1 MQGRVSSPQGSAAK
15 ARFAAVSLIWSA
27 RADKHVSRPLAEPR
41 MAAVE
46 ADEYGKMLLQ
56 SRDKHPI
63 KKHLSLFAR
72 RRLRRAIRI
81 SRDPM
86 PWVARKA
93 AALGLKAGDAP
104 KLSVRDADGYV
115 LIPRGFIQGM
125 DEIIAYSRRVW
136 DRHRERLAAK
146 NNYFLKFSHFMDIAE
161 FRDIVRAALQEPV
174 LKLTSDYL
182 GGVPVLK
189 DLNLWWTRP
198 WPEVGGA
205 QNYHIDSIPDTR
217 SLRFL
222 IGLTDI
228 DDDAGPLSL
237 LPADKSA
244 ALIKKLGYLG
254 GVVDPDVIVR
264 EYGSQAIVSAKGPA
278 GAGVAIDTG
287 RCFHFGSRDMKKD
300 RLMLSISF
308 SSCYLNEQFPDQ
320 SKWVASTEGL
330 SKIEKMVL
338 NVR

>member
-1 MQGRVSSPQGSAAK
+1 
-15 ARFAAVSLIWSA
+15 
-27 RADKHVSRPLAEPR
+27 

-56 SRDKHPI
+56 SRDTHPI

-72 RRLRRAIRI
+72 RRLRRAVKM
-81 SRDPM
+81 SRDPL
-86 PWVARKA
+86 PWVSRKVA
-93 AALGLKAGDAP
+93 GLGLSAGTGP
-104 KLSVRDADGYV
+104 KLHVADAKGYALV
-115 LIPRGFIQGM
+115 PQGFIKDI
-125 DEIIAYSRRVW
+125 DEIIRYSRRVW
-136 DRHRERLAAK
+136 DRHRDLMAGTNK
-146 NNYFLKFSHFMDIAE
+146 YFLKFSHFIDVAD
-161 FRDIVRAALQEPV
+161 FRDIVRVVLQEPV
-174 LKLTSDYL
+174 LKLASDYL

-198 WPEVGGA
+198 WPHVDGA

-222 IGLTDI
+222 IGMTDI
-228 DDDAGPLSL
+228 DDDSGPLSL

-244 ALIKKLGYLG
+244 ALIRKLGYLG
-254 GVVDPDVIVR
+254 GVVDNEVIVR
-264 EYGSQAIVSAKGPA
+264 EYGSEAIVSAKGPA
-278 GAGVAIDTG
+278 GTGVAIDTG

-308 SSCYLNEQFPDQ
+308 SSCYLNETFPDQ
-320 SKWVASTEGL
+320 KKWVASTEGL

-338 NVR
+338 NIR

>member
-1 MQGRVSSPQGSAAK
+1 
-15 ARFAAVSLIWSA
+15 
-27 RADKHVSRPLAEPR
+27 

-72 RRLRRAIRI
+72 RRLRRAVKI
-81 SRDPM
+81 SRDPL
-86 PWVARKA
+86 PWVSRKVA
-93 AALGLKAGDAP
+93 GLGLSAGDAP
-104 KLSVRDADGYV
+104 KLHVRDADGYV
-115 LIPRGFIQGM
+115 LIPRDFIKGI

-136 DRHRERLAAK
+136 DRHRERMAGA
-146 NNYFLKFSHFMDIAE
+146 NNYFLKFSHFMDVAE
-161 FRDIVRAALQEPV
+161 FRDIVRTVLQEPV
-174 LKLTSDYL
+174 IKLTSDYL

-198 WPEVGGA
+198 WPQVGGA

-222 IGLTDI
+222 IGMTDV
-228 DDDAGPLSL
+228 DDESGPLSL

-244 ALIKKLGYLG
+244 VLIRKLGYLG
-254 GVVDPDVIVR
+254 GVVDTDVITR
-264 EYGSQAIVSAKGPA
+264 ECGKESIVTAKGPA
-278 GAGVAIDTG
+278 GAGIAIDTG
-287 RCFHFGSRDMKKD
+287 RCLHFGSRDMKKD

-308 SSCYLNEQFPDQ
+308 SSCYLNEKFPDQ
-320 SKWVASTEGL
+320 RRWVASTDGL

-338 NVR
+338 NIR